1 MAPLNGPSDGG
12 SPIAIL
18 PDQSLS
24 SIAVDGTSIYWTP
37 SAAAFVGKVFR
48 GGLPD
53 GSGRVALASGLNGP
67 GQLVVD
73 GANAYWI
80 DGREIMKAPL
90 TGVPD
95 GSRPTVVVPAQGQE
109 VPWSIAVD
117 KSYLYW
123 TGDGGLRRVP
133 LNGIADGGA
142 PEVLMSGSQRAPLAI
157 DSTSVYWVTPTAL
170 MKLAR

>member
-1 MAPLNGPSDGG
+1 MAPLNGPPDGG

-24 SIAVDGTSIYWTP
+24 SIAVDGTSIYGRLRRQR
-37 SAAAFVGKVFR
+37 SLVKSSGAASQMAVDVSPWLR
-48 GGLPD
+48 
-53 GSGRVALASGLNGP
+53 GLNGP

-117 KSYLYW
+117 NPIC
-123 TGDGGLRRVP
+123 TGPVMAASGGCR
-133 LNGIADGGA
+133 
-142 PEVLMSGSQRAPLAI
+142 
-157 DSTSVYWVTPTAL
+157 
-170 MKLAR
+170 